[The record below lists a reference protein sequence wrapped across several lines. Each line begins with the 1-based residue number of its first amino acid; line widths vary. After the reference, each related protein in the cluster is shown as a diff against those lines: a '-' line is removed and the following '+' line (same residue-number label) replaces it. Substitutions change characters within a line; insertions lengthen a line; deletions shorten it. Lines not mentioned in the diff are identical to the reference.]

1 MNRNKIDQALKSV
14 GIEALNPM
22 QEKALEHATDRR
34 DMILL
39 SPTGSGKTLAYLLP
53 LLLILEQKKS
63 LSGFSTLI
71 LVPSRELAVQV
82 NRVFTSLKSGY
93 NSVCCYGG
101 HALNVERNALLAG
114 DASVLIGTPGRIL
127 DHMYRGNI
135 DTSAIDLL
143 IIDEFDKA
151 LEFGFHE
158 EMSDII
164 SLLPVLK
171 RRILLSATDADE
183 IPQFTG
189 VGRMLKLNYLDE
201 NQELGERL
209 ELMQVHS
216 PNRDKLDTLYNLLCT
231 FGNDSAIVFCNHRDA
246 VDRTNNYLRQ
256 KGLISESFHGGLE
269 QDARER
275 ALYKFSNGSSY
286 VLVSTDLAARGLDIP
301 QVEHIIHYHLPI
313 NEESFTHRNGR
324 TARWEAKGTSYI
336 ILHDEEQLPDYIE
349 STIDLFEF
357 PQHIPE
363 PQESDW
369 VTLYIGKGKKDNLNV
384 VDIVGFMHKKGKLG
398 RDELGK
404 VDLKDHFAYVAVK
417 RKKVKQLL
425 QLIHDEKIK
434 GMKTIFQ
441 EAY

>member
-1 MNRNKIDQALKSV
+1 MNRDKINEALKLI

-22 QEKALEHATDRR
+22 QKRAIDHATDKR
-34 DMILL
+34 DTILL

-53 LLLILEQKKS
+53 LLLILENKKS
-63 LSGFSTLI
+63 TGFSTLI
-71 LVPSRELAVQV
+71 LVPSRELAIQV
-82 NRVFTSLKSGY
+82 NRVFLSLKSGY
-93 NSVCCYGG
+93 SSVCCYGG
-101 HALNVERNALLAG
+101 HAINIERNALLAG

-127 DHMYRGNI
+127 DHLYRGNI
-135 DTSAIDLL
+135 DTSEIDHL

-158 EMSDII
+158 EMADII
-164 SLLPVLK
+164 SLLPALE
-171 RRILLSATDADE
+171 RRILMSATDAVE

-189 VGRMLKLNYLDE
+189 VGRVLKLNFLEDQ
-201 NQELGERL
+201 QELDERL

-246 VDRTNNYLRQ
+246 VDRTNSFLRE
-256 KGLISESFHGGLE
+256 KNFVSEAFHGGLE

-286 VLVSTDLAARGLDIP
+286 VLVSTDLASRGLDIP
-301 QVEHIIHYHLPI
+301 QVEHIVHYHPPV
-313 NEESFTHRNGR
+313 NEEAFTHRNGR

-336 ILHDEEQLPDYIE
+336 ILHEEESLPDYVDSDIE
-349 STIDLFEF
+349 VFEF
-357 PQHIPE
+357 PRNIPD
-363 PQESDW
+363 PVESDW
-369 VTLYIGKGKKDNLNV
+369 VTIYIGKGRKDKVNI
-384 VDIVGFMHKKGKLG
+384 VDIVGFMHKKGKLAKN
-398 RDELGK
+398 ELGK
-404 VDLKDHFAYVAVK
+404 IDLKDHFAYVAVK
-417 RKKVKQLL
+417 RKKAKQLL
-425 QLIHDEKIK
+425 QLIQNEKIK